1 MAHRR
6 LQIRIDRLQG
16 QRPKGTRSSIDWSL
30 LTDAEFERLEPF
42 ALRAATLSD
51 VPTFM
56 ATLAPADDVWLTT
69 IAAKLDLVERL
80 GTMRGGRLLAR
91 LLLNHPRPRT

>member
-1 MAHRR
+1 MGPHRLHIR
-6 LQIRIDRLQG
+6 LDRLQERWPR
-16 QRPKGTRSSIDWSL
+16 RPRSSLDWSR

-69 IAAKLDLVERL
+69 IAAKLGLVER
-80 GTMRGGRLLAR
+80 
-91 LLLNHPRPRT
+91 